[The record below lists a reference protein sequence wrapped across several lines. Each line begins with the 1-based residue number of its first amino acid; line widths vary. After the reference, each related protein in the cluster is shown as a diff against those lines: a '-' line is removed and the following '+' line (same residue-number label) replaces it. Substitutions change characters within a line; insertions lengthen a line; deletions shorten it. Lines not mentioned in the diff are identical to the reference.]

1 MKKILLSLCVAV
13 LACAAVSA
21 QETATEKP
29 RWKGVETNKFWHNW
43 EISVGGG
50 IAHLDLN
57 TRGGEPGKVG
67 ANTGWNLNGALTKWF
82 HPIVGARVQGELGKF
97 KNVPFDG
104 ATNKVNTPYGYLHAD
119 AMLNLSNWIG
129 GYREDRVY
137 YAIPYLSF
145 GYSATCFNRKDLH
158 SNGEF
163 AAGIGLLNKFRV
175 TEYLDIQL
183 DLRTWLLP
191 GSGVNEAVL
200 TPGKYAPALVGS
212 VGVAYRFNKR
222 NWKAAVSEAE
232 VDGYLQAIDGLKND
246 LKHANDNI
254 NTVNDKCAELEDENA
269 KLKKTVAPAAKAA
282 ASVVNVETVV
292 FFDKNVYEV
301 SAFGQASLDKYI
313 AAVKKADNK
322 ISVVGHAD
330 NTTGTKEYNVKISQK
345 RAEAVKNYLVANGI
359 DESRIE
365 VKWEGC
371 ESLPFADGDAEVNRC
386 VVIK

>member
-67 ANTGWNLNGALTKWF
+67 ANTGWNINGALTKWF
-82 HPIVGARVQGELGKF
+82 HPIVGVRVQGELGKF

-104 ATNKVNTPYGYLHAD
+104 ATYKVNTPYGYLHAD

-129 GYREDRVY
+129 GYREDRIY

-145 GYSATCFNRKDLH
+145 GYSNTCFSRNDLIA
-158 SNGEF
+158 NNEF
-163 AAGIGLLNKFRV
+163 SAGIGLLNKFRV

-191 GSGVNEAVL
+191 GDAVASRL
-200 TPGKYAPALVGS
+200 QAGRFAPALVGS

-222 NWKAAVSEAE
+222 GWNVPVSEAE
-232 VDGYLQAIDGLKND
+232 VDGYLKAIDGLKSD

-269 KLKKTVAPAAKAA
+269 KLKKSVAPAAKAA
-282 ASVVNVETVV
+282 DVVNVETIV
-292 FFDKNVYEV
+292 FFGKNEFEV
-301 SAFGQASLDKYI
+301 SAYGQASLDKYI
-313 AAVKKADNK
+313 AAVKNADNN
-322 ISVVGHAD
+322 ISVIGYAD
-330 NTTGTKEYNVKISQK
+330 NTTGTKEYNQKISEK
-345 RAEAVKNYLVANGI
+345 RAEAVKAYLVANGI
-359 DESRIE
+359 DENRVE

>member
-43 EISVGGG
+43 ELSLGGG
-50 IAHLDLN
+50 IAHLDMN

-67 ANTGWNLNGALTKWF
+67 ANTGWNLNGAATKWF
-82 HPIVGARVQGELGKF
+82 HPIVGARVQLEVGKF
-97 KNVPFDG
+97 KNVPYEG
-104 ATNKVNTPYGYLHAD
+104 AAKFNTPYVFLHAD

-129 GYREDRVY
+129 GYREDRIY

-145 GYSATCFNRKDLH
+145 GYSATGFNRKDLS
-158 SNGEF
+158 SNKEF
-163 AAGIGLLNKFRV
+163 AAGVGLLNKFRV

-183 DLRTWLLP
+183 DLRTWILP
-191 GSGVNEAVL
+191 EDGVPAKIQ
-200 TPGKYAPALVGS
+200 GGGRFAPALVGS

-222 NWKAAVSEAE
+222 DWNVPVSETE
-232 VDGYLQAIDGLKND
+232 VDGYLDAIDGLKKD

-254 NTVNDKCAELEDENA
+254 NTVNDKCAELEAENA
-269 KLKKTVAPAAKAA
+269 KLKKTVAPAAS
-282 ASVVNVETVV
+282 SVVNVETVV
-292 FFDKNVYEV
+292 FFEKNVYEL
-301 SAFGQASLDKYI
+301 SAFGEAVLAKYVAS
-313 AAVKKADNK
+313 VKNTDHKVT
-322 ISVVGHAD
+322 IVGHAD
-330 NTTGTKEYNVKISQK
+330 NTTGSKEYNEKISQK
-345 RAEAVKNYLVANGI
+345 RAEAVKAFIVANGI

-365 VKWEGC
+365 VKWEGD
-371 ESLPFADGDAEVNRC
+371 SALPFADGDAEVNRC

>member
-43 EISVGGG
+43 ELSVGGG
-50 IAHLDLN
+50 IAHLDMN

-67 ANTGWNLNGALTKWF
+67 ANTGWNLNGAATKWF
-82 HPIVGARVQGELGKF
+82 HPIVGARVQLEVGKF
-97 KNVPFDG
+97 KNVPYEG
-104 ATNKVNTPYGYLHAD
+104 AAKFNTPYVFLHAD

-129 GYREDRVY
+129 GYREDRIY

-145 GYSATCFNRKDLH
+145 GYSATGFNRHDLS
-158 SNGEF
+158 SNNEF
-163 AAGIGLLNKFRV
+163 AAGVGLLNKFRV

-183 DLRTWLLP
+183 DLRTWILP
-191 GSGVNEAVL
+191 EDGVPAQIQ
-200 TPGKYAPALVGS
+200 GGGRFAPALVGS

-222 NWKAAVSEAE
+222 DWNVAIQQTE
-232 VDGYLQAIDGLKND
+232 VDGYLDAIDGLKKD

-254 NTVNDKCAELEDENA
+254 NTVNDKCAELEEENA
-269 KLKKTVAPAAKAA
+269 KLKKTVAPAA
-282 ASVVNVETVV
+282 ASTVNVETVV
-292 FFDKNVYEV
+292 FFGKNEYEL
-301 SAFGQASLDKYI
+301 SAFGEAVVAKYVAS
-313 AAVKKADNK
+313 VKNTDHKVT
-322 ISVVGHAD
+322 IVGHAD
-330 NTTGTKEYNVKISQK
+330 NTTGSKEYNEKISQK
-345 RAEAVKNYLVANGI
+345 RAEAVKAFIVANGI

-365 VKWEGC
+365 VKWEGD
-371 ESLPFADGDAEVNRC
+371 SALPFADGDAEVNRC

>member
-129 GYREDRVY
+129 GYREDRIY

-145 GYSATCFNRKDLH
+145 GYSNTCFSRNDLIAD
-158 SNGEF
+158 NEF

-175 TEYLDIQL
+175 TEYLDVQL
-183 DLRTWLLP
+183 DLRTWFLP
-191 GSGVNEAVL
+191 GDAVASSL
-200 TPGKYAPALVGS
+200 QGGRFAPALVGS

-222 NWKAAVSEAE
+222 DWNVPVSETE
-232 VDGYLQAIDGLKND
+232 VDGYLSAIDNLKKD
-246 LKHANDNI
+246 LKYANDNI
-254 NTVNDKCAELEDENA
+254 NAVNDKCAELEAENA
-269 KLKKTVAPAAKAA
+269 KLKKTVAPAAAA
-282 ASVVNVETVV
+282 ALNVETVV
-292 FFDKNVYEV
+292 FFEKNVYEL
-301 SAFGQASLDKYI
+301 SAFGEAVLSKYVAS
-313 AAVKKADNK
+313 VKNSDNK
-322 ISVVGHAD
+322 ISIVGHAD
-330 NTTGTKEYNVKISQK
+330 NTTGSKEYNENISKK
-345 RAEAVKNYLVANGI
+345 RAEAVKSFLVANGI
-359 DESRIE
+359 DANRIE
-365 VKWEGC
+365 VKWEGA
-371 ESLPFADGDAEVNRC
+371 SALPFADGDAEVNRC

>member
-50 IAHLDLN
+50 IAHLDMN

-67 ANTGWNLNGALTKWF
+67 ANTGWNLNGAATKWF
-82 HPIVGARVQGELGKF
+82 HPIVGARVQLEVGKF
-97 KNVPFDG
+97 KNVPYEG
-104 ATNKVNTPYGYLHAD
+104 AAKFNTPYVFLHAD

-129 GYREDRVY
+129 GYREDRIY

-145 GYSATCFNRKDLH
+145 GYSATGFNRHDLS
-158 SNGEF
+158 SNKEF
-163 AAGIGLLNKFRV
+163 AAGVGLLNKFRV

-191 GSGVNEAVL
+191 EDGVPVQIQ
-200 TPGKYAPALVGS
+200 GGGRFAPALVGS

-222 NWKAAVSEAE
+222 DWNVAIQQTE
-232 VDGYLQAIDGLKND
+232 VDGYLDAIDGLKKD
-246 LKHANDNI
+246 LKYANDNI
-254 NTVNDKCAELEDENA
+254 NAVNDKCAELEEENA
-269 KLKKTVAPAAKAA
+269 KLKKTVAPAA
-282 ASVVNVETVV
+282 ASTVNVETVV
-292 FFDKNVYEV
+292 FFGKNEYEL
-301 SAFGQASLDKYI
+301 SAFGEAVVAKYVAS
-313 AAVKKADNK
+313 VKNTDHKVT
-322 ISVVGHAD
+322 IVGHAD
-330 NTTGTKEYNVKISQK
+330 NTTGTKEYNEQISQK
-345 RAEAVKNYLVANGI
+345 RAEAVKAFIVANGI

-365 VKWEGC
+365 VKWEGDS
-371 ESLPFADGDAEVNRC
+371 SLPFADGDAEVNRC

>member
-43 EISVGGG
+43 ELSLGGG
-50 IAHLDLN
+50 ISHLDLN
-57 TRGGEPGKVG
+57 TRGGELGKVG
-67 ANTGWNLNGALTKWF
+67 ANTGWNINGAATKWF
-82 HPIVGARVQGELGKF
+82 HPIVGVRAQVDLGEFMNMIDNGTKF
-97 KNVPFDG
+97 H
-104 ATNKVNTPYGYLHAD
+104 TPYAYIHAD

-129 GYREDRVY
+129 GYREDRIY

-163 AAGIGLLNKFRV
+163 SAGIGLLNKFRV

-191 GSGVNEAVL
+191 GRGVNEAVL

-222 NWKAAVSEAE
+222 DWNVAIQQTE
-232 VDGYLQAIDGLKND
+232 VDGYLNAIDGLKKD

-254 NTVNDKCAELEDENA
+254 NTVNDKCAELEEENA
-269 KLKKTVAPAAKAA
+269 KLKKTVAPAA

-292 FFDKNVYEV
+292 FFGKNEYEL
-301 SAFGQASLDKYI
+301 SAFGEAVVAKYVAS
-313 AAVKKADNK
+313 VKDSDHKVT
-322 ISVVGHAD
+322 IVGHAD
-330 NTTGTKEYNVKISQK
+330 NTTGTKEYNEKISQK
-345 RAEAVKNYLVANGI
+345 RAEAVKAFIVANGI

-365 VKWEGC
+365 VKWEGD
-371 ESLPFADGDAEVNRC
+371 SALPFADGDAEVNRC

>member
-43 EISVGGG
+43 ELSLGGG
-50 IAHLDLN
+50 ISHLDLN
-57 TRGGEPGKVG
+57 TRGGELGKVG
-67 ANTGWNLNGALTKWF
+67 ANTGWNINGAATKWF
-82 HPIVGARVQGELGKF
+82 HPIVGARAQVDLGEFMNMIDNDTKF
-97 KNVPFDG
+97 H
-104 ATNKVNTPYGYLHAD
+104 TPYAYIHAD

-191 GSGVNEAVL
+191 GRGVNEAVL

-222 NWKAAVSEAE
+222 DWNVPVSETE
-232 VDGYLQAIDGLKND
+232 VDGYLDAIDGLKKD

-254 NTVNDKCAELEDENA
+254 NTVNDKCAELEAENA
-269 KLKKTVAPAAKAA
+269 KLKKTVAPAAS
-282 ASVVNVETVV
+282 SVVNVETVV
-292 FFDKNVYEV
+292 FFEKNVYEL
-301 SAFGQASLDKYI
+301 SAFGEAVLAKYVAS
-313 AAVKKADNK
+313 VKNTDHKVT
-322 ISVVGHAD
+322 IVGHAD
-330 NTTGTKEYNVKISQK
+330 NTTGSKEYNEKISQK
-345 RAEAVKNYLVANGI
+345 RAEAVKAFIVANGI

-365 VKWEGC
+365 VKWEGD
-371 ESLPFADGDAEVNRC
+371 SALPFADGDAEVNRC

>member
-1 MKKILLSLCVAV
+1 MKKLLLSIAIVAFSMGSV
-13 LACAAVSA
+13 FA
-21 QETATEKP
+21 QENSAEKL
-29 RWKGVETNKFWHNW
+29 RWKGIMNNGFWSNW
-43 EISVGGG
+43 EIGVAGGINGNAWDYADGSSVGK
-50 IAHLDLN
+50 
-57 TRGGEPGKVG
+57 GEM
-67 ANTGWNLNGALTKWF
+67 GWQAELSATKWYN
-82 HPIVGARVQGELGKF
+82 PIVGSRVVFTAGELNKSSKGPNSNF
-97 KNVPFDG
+97 MMATTDG
-104 ATNKVNTPYGYLHAD
+104 II
-119 AMLNLSNWIG
+119 NLSNWIG

-222 NWKAAVSEAE
+222 NWNTPVSEAE

-313 AAVKKADNK
+313 AAVKNADNK

-359 DESRIE
+359 NENRIE

>member
-43 EISVGGG
+43 ELSLGGG
-50 IAHLDLN
+50 ISHLDIN
-57 TRGGEPGKVG
+57 TRGGELGKVG
-67 ANTGWNLNGALTKWF
+67 ANTGWNINGAATKWF
-82 HPIVGARVQGELGKF
+82 HPIVGARAQVDLGEFMNMIDNDTKF
-97 KNVPFDG
+97 H
-104 ATNKVNTPYGYLHAD
+104 TPYAYIHAD

-145 GYSATCFNRKDLH
+145 GYSATCFDRKDLH

-163 AAGIGLLNKFRV
+163 SAGIGLLNKFRV

-191 GSGVNEAVL
+191 GRGVNEAVL

-222 NWKAAVSEAE
+222 DWNVAIQQTE
-232 VDGYLQAIDGLKND
+232 VDGYLNAIDGLKKD

-254 NTVNDKCAELEDENA
+254 NTVNDKCAELEEENA
-269 KLKKTVAPAAKAA
+269 KLKKTVAPAA
-282 ASVVNVETVV
+282 ASTVNVETVV
-292 FFDKNVYEV
+292 FFEKNVYEL
-301 SAFGQASLDKYI
+301 SAFGEAVLAKYVAS
-313 AAVKKADNK
+313 VKNTDHKVT
-322 ISVVGHAD
+322 IVGHAD
-330 NTTGTKEYNVKISQK
+330 NTTGSKEYNEKISQK
-345 RAEAVKNYLVANGI
+345 RAEAVKAFIVANGI

-365 VKWEGC
+365 VKWEGD
-371 ESLPFADGDAEVNRC
+371 SALPFADGDAEVNRC

>member
-1 MKKILLSLCVAV
+1 MKKILLSLCVAM

-21 QETATEKP
+21 QETATEKS
-29 RWKGVETNKFWHNW
+29 RWKGFETNKFWQNW
-43 EISVGGG
+43 ELSLGGG
-50 IAHLDLN
+50 ISHLDLN
-57 TRGGEPGKVG
+57 TRGGESGKVG
-67 ANTGWNLNGALTKWF
+67 ANTGWNINGAATKWF
-82 HPIVGARVQGELGKF
+82 HPIVGARVQVDLGEFMNMIKNDTKF
-97 KNVPFDG
+97 H
-104 ATNKVNTPYGYLHAD
+104 TPYAYIHAD

-200 TPGKYAPALVGS
+200 KPGKYAPALVGS

-222 NWKAAVSEAE
+222 NWNTPVSEAE
-232 VDGYLQAIDGLKND
+232 VDGYLQAIDGLKSD

-292 FFDKNVYEV
+292 FFGKNEFEV
-301 SAFGQASLDKYI
+301 STFGQAALDKYV
-313 AAVKKADNK
+313 AAVKNADNK
-322 ISVVGHAD
+322 ISVIGHAD

-359 DESRIE
+359 NENRIE

>member
-13 LACAAVSA
+13 MACAAVSA

-67 ANTGWNLNGALTKWF
+67 ANTGWNINGALTKWF
-82 HPIVGARVQGELGKF
+82 HPIVGVRVQGELGKF

-104 ATNKVNTPYGYLHAD
+104 ATYKVNTPYGYLHAD

-145 GYSATCFNRKDLH
+145 GYSNTCFSRNDLIVD
-158 SNGEF
+158 NEF

-175 TEYLDIQL
+175 SKCLDIQL

-191 GSGVNEAVL
+191 GDAVASSL
-200 TPGKYAPALVGS
+200 QAGRFAPALVGS
-212 VGVAYRFNKR
+212 VGVAYRFNQR
-222 NWKAAVSEAE
+222 GWNVPVSEAD
-232 VDGYLQAIDGLKND
+232 VDGYLKAIDDLKND

-254 NTVNDKCAELEDENA
+254 SAVNDKCAELQDENA
-269 KLKKTVAPAAKAA
+269 KLKRTVAPAAAN
-282 ASVVNVETVV
+282 VVNVETIV
-292 FFDKNVYEV
+292 FFGKNEFEV
-301 SAFGQASLDKYI
+301 SAFGQATLDKYI
-313 AAVKKADNK
+313 AAVKNTDNK
-322 ISVVGHAD
+322 VSVIGHAD
-330 NTTGTKEYNVKISQK
+330 NTTGTKEYNEMISQK
-345 RAEAVKNYLVANGI
+345 RAEAVKDYLVANGI

-365 VKWEGC
+365 VKWEGDAA
-371 ESLPFADGDAEVNRC
+371 LPFADGEAEVNRC

>member
-1 MKKILLSLCVAV
+1 MKKILLSLCVV
-13 LACAAVSA
+13 MLTCAAVSA
-21 QETATEKP
+21 QETTTEKS
-29 RWKGVETNKFWHNW
+29 RWKGFETNKFWDNW
-43 EISVGGG
+43 ELSLGGG
-50 IAHLDLN
+50 ISHLDLH
-57 TRGGEPGKVG
+57 TRGGELGKVG
-67 ANTGWNLNGALTKWF
+67 ANTGWNINGAATKWF
-82 HPIVGARVQGELGKF
+82 HPIVGVRAQVDLGEFMNIIENGTKF
-97 KNVPFDG
+97 H
-104 ATNKVNTPYGYLHAD
+104 TPYAYIHAD

-158 SNGEF
+158 ANNEF

-191 GSGVNEAVL
+191 GDGVNNVKL
-200 TPGKYAPALVGS
+200 NPGKYAPALVGS

-232 VDGYLQAIDGLKND
+232 VDGYLQAIDGLKSD
-246 LKHANDNI
+246 LNHANDNI
-254 NTVNDKCAELEDENA
+254 NTVNDKCAKLEDENA
-269 KLKKTVAPAAKAA
+269 KLKKAVAPTAKAA
-282 ASVVNVETVV
+282 AAVVNVETVV

-330 NTTGTKEYNVKISQK
+330 NATGTKEYNVKISQK
-345 RAEAVKNYLVANGI
+345 RAEAVKDYLVANGI

>member
-43 EISVGGG
+43 ELSLGGG
-50 IAHLDLN
+50 ISHLDLN

-67 ANTGWNLNGALTKWF
+67 ANTGWNINGALTKWF
-82 HPIVGARVQGELGKF
+82 HPIVGVRVQGELGKF

-104 ATNKVNTPYGYLHAD
+104 ATYKVNTPYGYLHAD

-129 GYREDRVY
+129 GYREDRIY

-145 GYSATCFNRKDLH
+145 GYSNTCFSRNDLIA
-158 SNGEF
+158 NNEF

-191 GSGVNEAVL
+191 GDAVASRL
-200 TPGKYAPALVGS
+200 QAGRFAPALVGS

-222 NWKAAVSEAE
+222 GWNVPVSEAE
-232 VDGYLQAIDGLKND
+232 VDGYLKAIDGLKSD

-269 KLKKTVAPAAKAA
+269 KLKKTIAPVAKAA
-282 ASVVNVETVV
+282 DVVNVETIV
-292 FFDKNVYEV
+292 FFGKNEFEV
-301 SAFGQASLDKYI
+301 SAYGQASLDKYI
-313 AAVKKADNK
+313 AAVKNADNN
-322 ISVVGHAD
+322 ISVIGYAD
-330 NTTGTKEYNVKISQK
+330 NTTGTKEYNQKISEK
-345 RAEAVKNYLVANGI
+345 RAEAVKAYLVANGI
-359 DESRIE
+359 DENRVE

>member
-1 MKKILLSLCVAV
+1 MLSLCVAV

-50 IAHLDLN
+50 IAHLDMN

-67 ANTGWNLNGALTKWF
+67 ANTGWNLNGAATKWF
-82 HPIVGARVQGELGKF
+82 HPIVGARVQLEVGKF
-97 KNVPFDG
+97 KNVPYEG
-104 ATNKVNTPYGYLHAD
+104 AAKFNTPYVFLHAD

-129 GYREDRVY
+129 GYREDRIY

-145 GYSATCFNRKDLH
+145 GYSATGFNRHDLS
-158 SNGEF
+158 SNKEF

-191 GSGVNEAVL
+191 GRGVNDAVL
-200 TPGKYAPALVGS
+200 TPGKFAPALVGS

-222 NWKAAVSEAE
+222 DWNVPVSEAE
-232 VDGYLQAIDGLKND
+232 VDGYLKAIDGLKSD

-269 KLKKTVAPAAKAA
+269 KLKKSVAPAAKAA
-282 ASVVNVETVV
+282 DVVNVETIV
-292 FFDKNVYEV
+292 FFGKNEFEV
-301 SAFGQASLDKYI
+301 SAYGQASLDKYI
-313 AAVKKADNK
+313 AAVKNADNN
-322 ISVVGHAD
+322 ISVIGYAD
-330 NTTGTKEYNVKISQK
+330 NTTGTKEYNQKISEK
-345 RAEAVKNYLVANGI
+345 RAEAVKAYLVANGI
-359 DESRIE
+359 DANRIE
-365 VKWEGC
+365 VKWEGA
-371 ESLPFADGDAEVNRC
+371 SALPFADGDAEVNRC

>member
-1 MKKILLSLCVAV
+1 MLSLCVAV

-43 EISVGGG
+43 ELSLGGG
-50 IAHLDLN
+50 ISHLDLN

-67 ANTGWNLNGALTKWF
+67 ANTGWNINGALTKWF
-82 HPIVGARVQGELGKF
+82 HPIVGVRVQGELGKF

-104 ATNKVNTPYGYLHAD
+104 ATYKVNTPYGYLHAD

-129 GYREDRVY
+129 GYREDRIY

-145 GYSATCFNRKDLH
+145 GYSNTCFSRNDLIA
-158 SNGEF
+158 NNEF

-191 GSGVNEAVL
+191 GDAVASRL
-200 TPGKYAPALVGS
+200 QAGRFAPALVGS

-222 NWKAAVSEAE
+222 GWNVPVSEAE
-232 VDGYLQAIDGLKND
+232 VDGYLKAIDGLKSD

-269 KLKKTVAPAAKAA
+269 KLKKTIAPVAKAA
-282 ASVVNVETVV
+282 DVVNVETIV
-292 FFDKNVYEV
+292 FFGKNEFEV
-301 SAFGQASLDKYI
+301 SAYGQASLDKYI
-313 AAVKKADNK
+313 AAVKNADNN
-322 ISVVGHAD
+322 ISVIGYAD
-330 NTTGTKEYNVKISQK
+330 NTTGTKEYNQKISEK
-345 RAEAVKNYLVANGI
+345 RAEAVKAYLVANGI
-359 DESRIE
+359 DENRVE

>member
-1 MKKILLSLCVAV
+1 MKKFLLSIAIVAFSASSV
-13 LACAAVSA
+13 FA
-21 QETATEKP
+21 QENSAEKL
-29 RWKGVETNKFWHNW
+29 RWKGIMNNSFWSNW
-43 EISVGGG
+43 ELSIGGG
-50 IAHLDLN
+50 VNA
-57 TRGGEPGKVG
+57 
-67 ANTGWNLNGALTKWF
+67 TGWNDWMKDQGDFSDNVGWQIEGSLTKWF
-82 HPIVGARVQGELGKF
+82 NPIVGARLQVVGGKL
-97 KNVPFDG
+97 
-104 ATNKVNTPYGYLHAD
+104 NTSDDRYENSWILPHVD
-119 AMLNLSNWIG
+119 AVVNLSNWIG

-158 SNGEF
+158 ANHEF

-191 GSGVNEAVL
+191 GDGVNDVKL
-200 TPGKYAPALVGS
+200 NPGKYAPALVGS

-232 VDGYLQAIDGLKND
+232 VDGYLQAIDGLKSD
-246 LKHANDNI
+246 LNHANDNI
-254 NTVNDKCAELEDENA
+254 NIVNDKCAKLEDENA
-269 KLKKTVAPAAKAA
+269 KLKKAVAPTAKAA
-282 ASVVNVETVV
+282 AAVVNVETVV

-330 NTTGTKEYNVKISQK
+330 NATGTKEYNVKISQK
-345 RAEAVKNYLVANGI
+345 RAEAVKDYLVANGI

>member
-43 EISVGGG
+43 ELSLGGG
-50 IAHLDLN
+50 ISHLDLN
-57 TRGGEPGKVG
+57 THGGELGKVG
-67 ANTGWNLNGALTKWF
+67 ANTGWNINGAATKWF
-82 HPIVGARVQGELGKF
+82 HPIVGARAQVDLGEFMNMIDNDTKF
-97 KNVPFDG
+97 H
-104 ATNKVNTPYGYLHAD
+104 TPYAYIHAD

-191 GSGVNEAVL
+191 GRGVNEAVL

-222 NWKAAVSEAE
+222 DWNVAIQQTE
-232 VDGYLQAIDGLKND
+232 VDGYLNAIDGLKKD

-254 NTVNDKCAELEDENA
+254 NTVNDKCAELEAENA
-269 KLKKTVAPAAKAA
+269 KLKKTVAPAA
-282 ASVVNVETVV
+282 STVNVETVV
-292 FFDKNVYEV
+292 FFGKNEYEL
-301 SAFGQASLDKYI
+301 SAFGEAVVAKYVAS
-313 AAVKKADNK
+313 VKNTDHKVT
-322 ISVVGHAD
+322 IVGHAD
-330 NTTGTKEYNVKISQK
+330 NTTGSKEYNEKISQK
-345 RAEAVKNYLVANGI
+345 RAEAVKAFIVANGI

-365 VKWEGC
+365 VKWEGD
-371 ESLPFADGDAEVNRC
+371 SALPFADGDAEVNRC

>member
-43 EISVGGG
+43 ELSLGGG
-50 IAHLDLN
+50 ISHLDMN

-67 ANTGWNLNGALTKWF
+67 ANTGWNLNGAATKWF
-82 HPIVGARVQGELGKF
+82 HPIVGARVQLEVGKF
-97 KNVPFDG
+97 KNVPYEG
-104 ATNKVNTPYGYLHAD
+104 AAKFNTPYVFLHAD

-129 GYREDRVY
+129 GYREDRIY

-145 GYSATCFNRKDLH
+145 GYSATGFNRHDLS
-158 SNGEF
+158 SNKEF
-163 AAGIGLLNKFRV
+163 AAGVGLLNKFRV

-183 DLRTWLLP
+183 DLRTWILP
-191 GSGVNEAVL
+191 EDGVPAQIQ
-200 TPGKYAPALVGS
+200 GGGRFAPALVGS

-222 NWKAAVSEAE
+222 DWNVPVSETE
-232 VDGYLQAIDGLKND
+232 VDGYLNAIDGLKKD

-254 NTVNDKCAELEDENA
+254 NTVNDKCAELEAENA
-269 KLKKTVAPAAKAA
+269 KLKKTVAPAAS
-282 ASVVNVETVV
+282 SVVNVETVV
-292 FFDKNVYEV
+292 FFEKNVYEL
-301 SAFGQASLDKYI
+301 SAFGEAVLAKYVAS
-313 AAVKKADNK
+313 VKNTDHKVT
-322 ISVVGHAD
+322 IVGHAD
-330 NTTGTKEYNVKISQK
+330 NTTGSKEYNEKISQK
-345 RAEAVKNYLVANGI
+345 RAEAVKAFIVANGI

-365 VKWEGC
+365 VKWEGD
-371 ESLPFADGDAEVNRC
+371 SALPFADGDAEVNRC